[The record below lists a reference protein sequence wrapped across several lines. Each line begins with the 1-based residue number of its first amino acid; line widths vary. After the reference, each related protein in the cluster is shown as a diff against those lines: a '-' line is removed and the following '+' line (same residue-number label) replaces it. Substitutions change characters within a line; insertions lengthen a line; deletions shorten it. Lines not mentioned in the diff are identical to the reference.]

1 MCILYLIALVSKL
14 LPDITLGFVSVA
26 AMTATNG
33 VSNGE
38 SHNDAGQPAT
48 PQPEKG
54 SWTIGLINSRYN
66 SGKKL
71 DRM

>member
-1 MCILYLIALVSKL
+1 MHVTQY
-14 LPDITLGFVSVA
+14 FVSVA

-38 SHNDAGQPAT
+38 SNNDGHTAT

-54 SWTIGLINSRYN
+54 SWTIGLINSRY
-66 SGKKL
+66 KKNFL
-71 DRM
+71 FLIHIRLFLIYTLIEDKL